1 MGEVVDQSVMG
12 EVVDQSV
19 MGEVVDQSV
28 MGGGCGSVCDG
39 GRLWISL

>member
-1 MGEVVDQSVMG
+1 MDQSVMG

-19 MGEVVDQSV
+19 MGEVVDQ
-28 MGGGCGSVCDG
+28 GCGSVCDG

>member
-1 MGEVVDQSVMG
+1 M
-12 EVVDQSV
+12 DQSV

-28 MGGGCGSVCDG
+28 MGGGCGSACDG